1 MMDSSISIK
10 VHVAVQSTPH
20 EIPVTINTTVEDV
33 IIETSKLL
41 NIGPV
46 ARHLFGLRVL
56 SVTDDNLWLSPS
68 LFILYAKNEHHVYE
82 YKLRYKM
89 PDVKR
94 LKSIDCYA
102 YNFYFYQVKFD
113 LLKSKVTGLCYDTCK
128 RELIGM
134 GVADMYRSM
143 LEEDKS
149 RETVE
154 QNYKHFMPQEVVKQH
169 MFFLKKPVQET
180 LKILINNNTI
190 GTLYVPVIKESY
202 LEQFNSIAPDY
213 LEEEYKALYSENGS
227 SVNVAFR
234 VNPFHSEMPGIRMC
248 TENRKEWVHLAAI
261 EDLCFLS
268 TTDDGTVEISRKT
281 GIPIHLKFLSTS
293 TMFSFITLL
302 NGYYRLMVNWNFDLC
317 VSTNTPSL
325 SKLKSIRCHGPIS
338 IMKSTSILK
347 KKMSK
352 KHGSFILR
360 QSMKNYDNYVIDV
373 CINQSMKPMTYVIE
387 SKGGFYKLAGD
398 DKIEYPSIWR
408 LITNNKMSLNF
419 IECIFPSDIAMN
431 ELLLCQNTSIK
442 HDIGNDDEDDKVT
455 GPHLINS
462 DSIHLLKTICSP
474 KKKMQSLMKV
484 RVATWCKSKRNE
496 STVVVKLFQDDVN
509 INLHLMDLLSLSKRW
524 SSVSSSAI
532 VRLFGLCVDT
542 PTALVSEYFA
552 LGPLDTYLRTN
563 KDNILFS
570 NLVEAA
576 TYIATALW
584 DMETA
589 CLVHGKIRCHK
600 FVVAEHT
607 KNSFIVKLT
616 DPGIHKCYTNYDL
629 YWIPTEFYNTMELAR
644 KSPQADIWAFSST
657 LWELFNYGFIL
668 PDVQNVEFFKKK
680 FEKNIRMPKPE
691 CCTDDIYHIMTDCWD
706 SDPFIRKKPQATLRD
721 LRQIWLQIYA
731 SPQHEYTPLKKEEI
745 YCDDVTCSDATI
757 YCTSD
762 YTIETFLDTVSSS
775 FSSSETKSD
784 FIDFNS
790 NPDDARSYQNEN
802 PMIAATN
809 TSFNQFMEQLT
820 SKEEIKNNLQS
831 AMNCQKKTYQFNNA
845 TLTLQQVIG
854 QGFYGVVLE
863 GLLKCSDNTTK
874 KVAVKH
880 MKRSFQ
886 TEDFQREIGIIE
898 GLSHPNI
905 VEIEG
910 VLEEPNLMLVMEY
923 IELGSLSSYLR
934 LHEDE
939 LVEET
944 NRLLKY
950 ALDIAQGMEY
960 LGSLNIIHRD
970 LATRN
975 ILVSSPTTVKISDFG
990 LAQFLPDE
998 KYYYLQ
1004 TMRDLPLKWHAPEA
1018 ILYGKF
1024 SPKTD
1029 IWAYGVLLFEI
1040 FSLGK
1045 EPNVVSKLEERL
1057 DVEKLI
1063 RVLEEGHRLQC
1074 PSCPPCTID
1083 IYNKLMRP
1091 CWAYVAGDRPNFS
1104 DLINNIKS
1112 LMSIEPAEYFTRG

>member
-1 MMDSSISIK
+1 
-10 VHVAVQSTPH
+10 
-20 EIPVTINTTVEDV
+20 
-33 IIETSKLL
+33 
-41 NIGPV
+41 
-46 ARHLFGLRVL
+46 
-56 SVTDDNLWLSPS
+56 
-68 LFILYAKNEHHVYE
+68 
-82 YKLRYKM
+82 
-89 PDVKR
+89 
-94 LKSIDCYA
+94 
-102 YNFYFYQVKFD
+102 
-113 LLKSKVTGLCYDTCK
+113 
-128 RELIGM
+128 
-134 GVADMYRSM
+134 
-143 LEEDKS
+143 
-149 RETVE
+149 
-154 QNYKHFMPQEVVKQH
+154 
-169 MFFLKKPVQET
+169 
-180 LKILINNNTI
+180 
-190 GTLYVPVIKESY
+190 
-202 LEQFNSIAPDY
+202 
-213 LEEEYKALYSENGS
+213 
-227 SVNVAFR
+227 
-234 VNPFHSEMPGIRMC
+234 
-248 TENRKEWVHLAAI
+248 
-261 EDLCFLS
+261 
-268 TTDDGTVEISRKT
+268 
-281 GIPIHLKFLSTS
+281 
-293 TMFSFITLL
+293 
-302 NGYYRLMVNWNFDLC
+302 
-317 VSTNTPSL
+317 
-325 SKLKSIRCHGPIS
+325 
-338 IMKSTSILK
+338 
-347 KKMSK
+347 MSK

-360 QSMKNYDNYVIDV
+360 QSMKNFDNYVIDV
-373 CINQSMKPMTYVIE
+373 CVNQSMKPMTYVIE
-387 SKGGFYKLAGD
+387 SKGGMYKLAGENN
-398 DKIEYPSIWR
+398 IEYPSIWR
-408 LITNNKMSLNF
+408 LITNNKISLNF

-431 ELLLCQNTSIK
+431 ELLLCQNTNIK
-442 HDIGNDDEDDKVT
+442 HIGNDDEEDKIN

-462 DSIHLLKTICSP
+462 DSIKLLKTICSP
-474 KKKMQSLMKV
+474 KKKVQSLMKV
-484 RVATWCKSKRNE
+484 RVATWCKSKMNE

-524 SSVSSSAI
+524 SSVSSSAV

-552 LGPLDTYLRTN
+552 LGPLDAYLRTN
-563 KDNILFS
+563 KDKVSFS

-576 TYIATALW
+576 TFIATALW

-589 CLVHGKIRCHK
+589 SLVHGKIRCHK
-600 FVVAEHT
+600 FVVAEHSR
-607 KNSFIVKLT
+607 KSFVVKLT
-616 DPGIHKCYTNYDL
+616 DPGIHKCYTNHDL
-629 YWIPTEFYNTMELAR
+629 YWIPTEFYNTIELAR

-657 LWELFNYGFIL
+657 LWELFNYGIIL
-668 PDVQNVEFFKKK
+668 PEVQNVELFKKK
-680 FEKNIRMPKPE
+680 FEKNIRMPKPD

-721 LRQIWLQIYA
+721 LRQIWLQIYS
-731 SPQHEYTPLKKEEI
+731 SPQHDYTPLRKEEI
-745 YCDDVTCSDATI
+745 YSDDVTCSDTTI

-775 FSSSETKSD
+775 FSGSETKSD

-790 NPDDARSYQNEN
+790 NPDDGRSYQNEN
-802 PMIAATN
+802 STLVTN
-809 TSFNQFMEQLT
+809 TSFNQFMEQLI

-845 TLTLQQVIG
+845 TLSLRQVIG

-863 GLLKCSDNTTK
+863 GLLEHKNNTNK
-874 KVAVKH
+874 RVAVKH

-898 GLSHPNI
+898 RLNHPSI
-905 VEIEG
+905 VKIEG

-923 IELGSLSSYLR
+923 VEFGSLSSYLR

-939 LVEET
+939 LISET

-975 ILVSSPTTVKISDFG
+975 ILVASPTCVKISDFG

-1091 CWAYVAGDRPNFS
+1091 CWAYVAGNRPNFTH
-1104 DLINNIKS
+1104 LIDVIQS
-1112 LMSIEPAEYFTRG
+1112 LMHIDIYDNPMEG